1 MKETIDHSNCLRLA
15 GSHIFKHPAVN
26 PEQIQL
32 ESKSGNKT
40 WKFIPRFEVC
50 FFHNHES
57 LTRPNHSQRFTWWIY
72 FRRDTSHALAYNL
85 SNGLQLFAG
94 MVCWGRWIPK
104 YFLLHMQS
112 AINSTGTERLP
123 IVKLETT
130 LGSSKYCFF
139 PCILSLTPPCP
150 FHF

>member
-40 WKFIPRFEVC
+40 RKFIPRFEVC

-57 LTRPNHSQRFTWWIY
+57 LIRPNHSELLLLAKFILK
-72 FRRDTSHALAYNL
+72 DTQATH
-85 SNGLQLFAG
+85 
-94 MVCWGRWIPK
+94 
-104 YFLLHMQS
+104 
-112 AINSTGTERLP
+112 T
-123 IVKLETT
+123 
-130 LGSSKYCFF
+130 
-139 PCILSLTPPCP
+139 CI
-150 FHF
+150 